1 MVAEALIS
9 LLVENLGSLALQ
21 WIEKEVKLVK
31 GVEGEVS
38 NLKTNLE
45 DIQAVLED
53 AEKKKLKKD
62 CAVMKRWVEKIEGV
76 SYDMDNVLDEWN
88 TAILDYKIRKEEGE
102 DLLAPKKEVCFP
114 MPSCFC
120 SPKFNRL
127 GLRRDIALKVKD
139 LNEQLDRIAKEKDRD
154 NLNTTTIE
162 PPPYVPP
169 TTSLIDEAKTFGRD
183 EDKMNLVSKLLSESS
198 HHEQGL
204 QVISIVGMGGLGK
217 TTLTRLAFNN
227 EKVKAHFEQRIWVC
241 VSDPFEETKIARAI
255 IEAIERSAPNINELE
270 TLVQHV
276 RESIEGKKFLLVLDD
291 VWTENNNK
299 WEPLKL
305 ALRMELWEAECW

>member
-1 MVAEALIS
+1 MAAEALVS

-21 WIEKEVKLVK
+21 WIGEEVKLVK
-31 GVEGEVS
+31 GVKGEVS

-62 CAVMKRWVEKIEGV
+62 CAAVKRWVEKLEGV

-120 SPKFNRL
+120 SPKVNRL
-127 GLRRDIALKVKD
+127 GSRRKIARKVKD
-139 LNEQLDRIAKEKDRD
+139 LNERLDRIAKDQVRFS
-154 NLNTTTIE
+154 LNTTTVE

-169 TTSLIDEAKTFGRD
+169 KTTALIDEAETFGR
-183 EDKMNLVSKLLSESS
+183 EKDKLNLVSKLLS
-198 HHEQGL
+198 HPEQGL

-217 TTLTRLAFNN
+217 TTLARLAFNN
-227 EKVKAHFEQRIWVC
+227 EKVK
-241 VSDPFEETKIARAI
+241 S
-255 IEAIERSAPNINELE
+255 SL
-270 TLVQHV
+270 
-276 RESIEGKKFLLVLDD
+276 
-291 VWTENNNK
+291 
-299 WEPLKL
+299 
-305 ALRMELWEAECW
+305 